1 MIAEKIKNLREKSG
15 LTQAE
20 LARKLGLS
28 RSGVNA
34 WEMGFSIPSAQYL
47 IGLANLF
54 GVSTDYLLGV
64 TQSETVDISSLS
76 EDEKKIIYSLL
87 TYFKENRCAVKIP
100 EEDVPKL
107 LEECRRIQGG
117 GGQLPESV
125 QKILDNFEA

>member
-1 MIAEKIKNLREKSG
+1 MLF
-15 LTQAE
+15 
-20 LARKLGLS
+20 
-28 RSGVNA
+28 RS
-34 WEMGFSIPSAQYL
+34 
-47 IGLANLF
+47 NLF

-87 TYFKENRCAVKIP
+87 TYFEENRCAVKIP
-100 EEDVPKL
+100 EEDIPKL